1 MKAVIQSARGPF
13 LILTPMC
20 VLAGVGA
27 VVEQGIAVQL
37 TDLLLVLLG
46 AMCAHISVNAL
57 NEYLDFRSGIDLHTQ
72 RTPFSGGSGGL
83 PQHPQEAGGV
93 LMLGIVTLAITI
105 LTGFYFLFQGEY
117 GLLPLGL
124 AGVVIIIA
132 YTRPINR
139 SPWLCL
145 IAPGFGFGLAMVAG
159 TGYALGASDSATL
172 WLAALVPFF
181 LVNNLLLLNQ
191 YPDIEADRAGG
202 RRHFPIA
209 YGVKNSTLV
218 FALNLLATALTIV
231 IGVALGSFPLWSLL
245 ALAGLIPGVIAWRGA
260 VLNGADIGQHP
271 QFMAANVVANLLT
284 PALLGVTLIVF

>member
-1 MKAVIQSARGPF
+1 MQAVIQSARGPF

-27 VVEQGIAVQL
+27 VVAQGGHVSVA
-37 TDLLLVLLG
+37 DLLLVLLG
-46 AMCAHISVNAL
+46 ALSAHISVNAL
-57 NEYLDFRSGIDLHTQ
+57 NEYLDFRSGIDLHTR

-83 PQHPQEAGGV
+83 PEHPHEASGV

-105 LTGFYFLFQGEY
+105 LVGLYFLLQGEY

-124 AGVVIIIA
+124 AGVIIIVA
-132 YTRPINR
+132 YTRHIHR

-159 TGYALGASDSATL
+159 TGYALGASDSPTL

-209 YGVKNSTLV
+209 YGVKNSTHV
-218 FALNLLATALTIV
+218 FALNLLAVAVVLV
-231 IGVALGSFPLWSLL
+231 LGVVAGWFPRWSLL
-245 ALAGLIPGVIAWRGA
+245 ALIALLPGVMAWRGA
-260 VLNGADIGQHP
+260 VKMGADIGQQP

-284 PALLGVTLIVF
+284 PAVLGLTLILA